1 MLRTSARVAGS
12 SGGIET
18 ACEIVGD
25 SGRWR
30 EMAGGGGAEV
40 VGDGGRWREVVGDGE
55 LWWEMTGYTCFAPM
69 TDTLR
74 VSDLWETVT
83 VFWPIRIV
91 EDPSALG
98 SGTRT
103 APPYRL
109 PSCSVMAS
117 SVTWEMMGDGG
128 K

>member
-1 MLRTSARVAGS
+1 
-12 SGGIET
+12 
-18 ACEIVGD
+18 
-25 SGRWR
+25 
-30 EMAGGGGAEV
+30 MAGGGGAEV

-98 SGTRT
+98 SGART

-117 SVTWEMMGDGG
+117 SGTWEMMGHGG
-128 K
+128 R